1 MHPEQTILEL
11 RAALEQSPSN
21 GILRGALARL
31 LASVGRHAE
40 AEVEHCKVLAA
51 SPEDVDAKLA
61 LAECFHAQGKDSHV
75 LVLLYALKLRGQ
87 LEGRAAVLAARLHLR
102 AGELVAAQALY
113 SGAIRHDP
121 ALADADLARA
131 LRARPPLRVPRRVR
145 QGDRSLAH
153 SAGGASLLRL
163 RGLADL
169 DPRPLDRRPAR
180 GTRLAGVA
188 GAQAQA
194 RARLPP
200 PDVRAVA
207 AGRVVRPAVAP
218 RLAVGVVAS
227 LRLSWIFEVVELPW
241 RTWRSGWARLPGA
254 RRTQIAH
261 LCCLASACSVFAWAA
276 WFGAWPMALASLAPL
291 LPLSIHQGILR
302 TSQPSHH
309 DLALEPLLVGL
320 ALLSL
325 ALLAFGGDTAHRWGF
340 WTVWVLASLVHWM
353 KSLDWVLPTRE
364 DAAPQAPATS

>member
-31 LASVGRHAE
+31 LAPVGRHAE
-40 AEVEHCKVLAA
+40 AEVEHRKVLAA

-61 LAECFHAQGKDSHV
+61 LAECYHAQGKDSHA
-75 LVLLYALKLRGQ
+75 LVLLDALKLRGQ
-87 LEGRAAVLAARLHLR
+87 LEGRAAVFAARLHLR

-113 SGAIRHDP
+113 TGAIRHDP

-153 SAGGASLLRL
+153 RADGASLLRL

-169 DPRPLDRRPAR
+169 DPRARDRRPAR

-200 PDVRAVA
+200 PAVRAVA

-218 RLAVGVVAS
+218 RRRAPAS
-227 LRLSWIFEVVELPW
+227 PSASWRRCASRGPSRWWSCL
-241 RTWRSGWARLPGA
+241 GA
-254 RRTQIAH
+254 RGGVAGRAFRG
-261 LCCLASACSVFAWAA
+261 LGACRSPICAA
-276 WFGAWPMALASLAPL
+276 WP
-291 LPLSIHQGILR
+291 
-302 TSQPSHH
+302 
-309 DLALEPLLVGL
+309 
-320 ALLSL
+320 
-325 ALLAFGGDTAHRWGF
+325 
-340 WTVWVLASLVHWM
+340 
-353 KSLDWVLPTRE
+353 
-364 DAAPQAPATS
+364 APARCSHGRRGSARGPWPSPAWRPCCRSRSTKASCARASPATMIWPSNRSSSDWRCFRSHCSPLEATRRIDGDLGGFGCSPAWCIG